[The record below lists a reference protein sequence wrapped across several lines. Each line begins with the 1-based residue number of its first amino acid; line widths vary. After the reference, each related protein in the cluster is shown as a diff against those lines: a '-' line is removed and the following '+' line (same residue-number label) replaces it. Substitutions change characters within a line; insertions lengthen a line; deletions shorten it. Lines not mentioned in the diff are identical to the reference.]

1 MDVEENNKAL
11 GITHL
16 VYGGLNALI
25 VFGLAFLT
33 GAFIWSMLALQLAVK
48 GGSVSLPLTIAIIAL
63 IFFLFLPLLLIPFIA
78 GYGLLNKKSWARTA
92 GIVSAIVAA
101 PNFPFGTAVCAYS
114 LWFLFGD
121 GKRLYGGVDQT
132 PVQRPVLGDR
142 PSAAGWTTNANTN
155 SPEREYVPPAQPPDW
170 RGE

>member
-11 GITHL
+11 AITHL
-16 VYGGLNALI
+16 VYGGLHAVL

-33 GAFIWSMLALQLAVK
+33 GVFIWSMLAYQLAEK
-48 GGSVSLPLTIAIIAL
+48 GHSVTLPLIIAIITL
-63 IFFLFLPLLLIPFIA
+63 VFFFFLPLLLIPFIA

-92 GIVSAIVAA
+92 GIASAIVAA

-114 LWFLFGD
+114 LWFLLGD
-121 GKRLYGGVDQT
+121 GKRLYGGVDQR

-142 PSAAGWTTNANTN
+142 PPATGWTTNANTN
-155 SPEREYVPPAQPPDW
+155 SREREYVPPSQPPDW
-170 RGE
+170 RS